1 MAKKDYEEFIHYNW
15 LNEKQLKDTIENWEF
30 IDSIDFN
37 PYIDDYD
44 DLDEL
49 MRAVEE
55 DYDNKP
61 PYENYVFN
69 CVDEYEFSV
78 FLQNKYNVAIMEITT
93 VRYHISRV

>member
-1 MAKKDYEEFIHYNW
+1 MRKKLI
-15 LNEKQLKDTIENWEF
+15 NETFKEAVNHKERE
-30 IDSIDFN
+30 
-37 PYIDDYD
+37 DYD

-69 CVDEYEFSV
+69 CVDEYEFSI

-93 VRYHISRV
+93 IRYHISRI

>member
-1 MAKKDYEEFIHYNW
+1 MAKKDYEEFTNYHW
-15 LNEKQLKDTIENWEF
+15 LSEKQLKDTIENWEF

-44 DLDEL
+44 DLNEL
-49 MRAVEE
+49 MRAVED
-55 DYDNKP
+55 DYDKDAP
-61 PYENYVFN
+61 QGFVFN
-69 CVDEYEFSV
+69 CIDEYEFSI